1 MHKAFFFVKSK
12 NPNQSCTG
20 RLQRSVGGGK
30 INYFVEKHFYRGASA
45 TYSYEISGRGRIEIK
60 KILIIYTRTFSEER
74 NGVIYASMTLLV
86 CVRQL
91 ECDIATDSIQM

>member
-45 TYSYEISGRGRIEIK
+45 TYRYEISGRGQIEIK
-60 KILIIYTRTFSEER
+60 KSSLFTHAHFPRSAM
-74 NGVIYASMTLLV
+74 VLSMRL
-86 CVRQL
+86 
-91 ECDIATDSIQM
+91 